1 MIKALSGRRINQ
13 LDEIGKGGLGNSFI
27 FAGNGHFKCLDTGSD
42 LTAYTP
48 IVNTTLQTLFM
59 PFSGI
64 LRIGQL

>member
-1 MIKALSGRRINQ
+1 
-13 LDEIGKGGLGNSFI
+13 
-27 FAGNGHFKCLDTGSD
+27 